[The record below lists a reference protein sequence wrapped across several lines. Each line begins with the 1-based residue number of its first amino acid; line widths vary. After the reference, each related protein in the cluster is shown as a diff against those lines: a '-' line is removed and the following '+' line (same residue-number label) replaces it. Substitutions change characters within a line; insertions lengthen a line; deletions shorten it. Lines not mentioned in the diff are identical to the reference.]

1 MKNTKN
7 MKKNRPSVARSIEYA
22 HANLRSIAKQVAECR
37 AAHRKIEISKVYA
50 NAALFHIMDALDGN
64 VDWREIPAARLIAEK
79 TGGSL

>member
-7 MKKNRPSVARSIEYA
+7 MKKNRPSAARSIEYA
-22 HANLRSIAKQVAECR
+22 YANLRSIAKQVAECM
-37 AAHRKIEISKVYA
+37 ATHRKIEISQVYA